1 MIMRVLR
8 LLSLT
13 LLLGAFSAV
22 PAMAQQGQGTA
33 GEDSRILT
41 SSILD
46 SELTGH
52 ESAASQQRAQ
62 LADLLASPDV
72 QELARDRGID
82 MNEVEAMA
90 LGLTDGQVNEVAPM
104 VAKATAAM
112 QSGRITI
119 SVGALIIILLILIL
133 VS

>member
-1 MIMRVLR
+1 MRVLR
-8 LLSLT
+8 LLSLA
-13 LLLGAFSAV
+13 LVLGAFSAV
-22 PAMAQQGQGTA
+22 PAMAQQAQGTTA
-33 GEDSRILT
+33 EDSRIL
-41 SSILD
+41 SSGVLD

-52 ESAASQQRAQ
+52 TSASDRQRAQ
-62 LADLLASPDV
+62 LAELLASPDV
-72 QELARDRGID
+72 QDLARDRGID
-82 MNEVEAMA
+82 MAEVESLA
-90 LGLTDGQVNEVAPM
+90 LGLTDSQVNEVAPM

>member
-1 MIMRVLR
+1 MRVLR
-8 LLSLT
+8 MLALT

-22 PAMAQQGQGTA
+22 PAMAQQAQGTA
-33 GEDSRILT
+33 GEDSRIL
-41 SSILD
+41 SSTILD

-52 ESAASQQRAQ
+52 MSAADQQRAQ
-62 LADLLASPDV
+62 LVDLLASPDV
-72 QELARDRGID
+72 QDLARDRGID
-82 MNEVEAMA
+82 MNEVETMA
-90 LGLTDGQVNEVAPM
+90 LGLTDSQVNEVAPM

>member
-1 MIMRVLR
+1 
-8 LLSLT
+8 
-13 LLLGAFSAV
+13 
-22 PAMAQQGQGTA
+22 MAQQAQGTA
-33 GEDSRILT
+33 GEDSRILN

-52 ESAASQQRAQ
+52 TTTADQQRAQ

-72 QELARDRGID
+72 QDLARDRGID
-82 MNEVEAMA
+82 MAEVETMA
-90 LGLTDGQVNEVAPM
+90 LGLTDSQVNEVAPM

>member
-1 MIMRVLR
+1 MRVHR
-8 LLSLT
+8 FFSLA
-13 LLLGAFSAV
+13 LVLGAFTAV
-22 PAMAQQGQGTA
+22 PAMAQQSHGSA
-33 GEDSRILT
+33 GEESRILT
-41 SSILD
+41 SDILD
-46 SELTGH
+46 SERTGH
-52 ESAASQQRAQ
+52 ESAATQQRAQ

-82 MNEVEAMA
+82 MDQVETMA
-90 LGLTDGQVNEVAPM
+90 LGLTDSQVTGVAPM